1 MRLSVAIATPEVS
14 PLPAMAMLSGSF
26 PEKLAKAKA
35 YGFAGVE
42 LMVMDP
48 NQLDPDQ
55 MRLQIA
61 AAGLGLASISSG
73 PVAMAA
79 KLTLMHGDA
88 AVRRQAL
95 ERLHDLIVFA
105 GRIGAP
111 LVTAGS
117 LRGFARSMPADAVAT
132 LRSALQTGCQW
143 AGENNVRLLLEPLNR
158 YESDAIPTA
167 QAGLDMI
174 SEVGSPQ
181 MGLVLDSFHMN
192 IEERSPN
199 DALQLAAAAGRLW
212 HVHLG
217 DSNRL
222 PPGRGHFDFPGFV
235 RTLKQIGY
243 NGYMSAELLGRPD
256 PDTAARQTA
265 EYMLPL
271 LHGAATT
278 DTRRDA

>member
-1 MRLSVAIATPEVS
+1 
-14 PLPAMAMLSGSF
+14 
-26 PEKLAKAKA
+26 
-35 YGFAGVE
+35 
-42 LMVMDP
+42 
-48 NQLDPDQ
+48 
-55 MRLQIA
+55 
-61 AAGLGLASISSG
+61 
-73 PVAMAA
+73 
-79 KLTLMHGDA
+79 MHSDA

-117 LRGFARSMPADAVAT
+117 LRGFARSMPGEAHAT
-132 LRSALQTGCQW
+132 LRSALQTGCRW
-143 AGENNVRLLLEPLNR
+143 AAETGVRLLLEPLNR

-174 SEVGSPQ
+174 NEVGSPQ
-181 MGLVLDSFHMN
+181 LGLVLDSFHMN

-199 DALQLAAAAGRLW
+199 DALQLAAGAGRLW

-222 PPGRGHFDFPGFV
+222 PPGRGHFDFAGFV
-235 RTLKQIGY
+235 LTLKQIGY
-243 NGYMSAELLGRPD
+243 SGYMSAELLGRPD

-271 LHGAATT
+271 LPGAATS